1 VFSGGSDVSYNL
13 FNPSIGDYVLRRYAN
28 DVAMLRDA
36 VICMRSQNCVSTLT
50 NLKNAQFLDEKL
62 VRSICISAL
71 SEATTEGL
79 ENYEIA
85 YIALLCFQLIP
96 PYQKIDLIPEAVKFL
111 VRAGSVSDSS
121 YLLFVV
127 KCALELDW
135 ITSDAAVDFIFRNI
149 EDVLN
154 DDDITETLAILTLL
168 SKHPAHDNLLEVL
181 NERVIAIASDSLG
194 EFIEITDAFAG
205 LAPGEDDRAEE
216 KLVDMVMQK
225 FDELGLEINR
235 SDAGLIVRSID
246 VGGQLESYQEN
257 SYDGD
262 EREYHHVRPSGPDEV
277 DDLFDRG

>member
-1 VFSGGSDVSYNL
+1 
-13 FNPSIGDYVLRRYAN
+13 
-28 DVAMLRDA
+28 
-36 VICMRSQNCVSTLT
+36 
-50 NLKNAQFLDEKL
+50 
-62 VRSICISAL
+62 
-71 SEATTEGL
+71 
-79 ENYEIA
+79 
-85 YIALLCFQLIP
+85 
-96 PYQKIDLIPEAVKFL
+96 
-111 VRAGSVSDSS
+111 
-121 YLLFVV
+121 
-127 KCALELDW
+127 LELDW